1 MRRVGLTHSAGNE
14 ASRRIAEKLGF
25 SFEGIQ
31 PAANPLP
38 GGRVADR
45 CCYARFDRTGLL
57 HFDVHWVSNLEDKV
71 DPSSEVGV
79 PDRRFLIWRV
89 DDGAGVV
96 EMPHAGYRALGWL
109 C

>member
-1 MRRVGLTHSAGNE
+1 MVRYAFEALEMRRVSLTRSAGNE

-38 GGRVADR
+38 GGRIADR

-57 HFDVHWVSNLEDKV
+57 HLDVHWESNLQDKV
-71 DPSSEVGV
+71 DP
-79 PDRRFLIWRV
+79 F
-89 DDGAGVV
+89 
-96 EMPHAGYRALGWL
+96 
-109 C
+109 